1 MFLISCGKDSQIL
14 HKITYRVS
22 TQSPTDKV
30 FVKYS
35 GENNK
40 IDSVDIVGSKDIV
53 IKEDICFFYEI
64 NTYSKSEYTDSILL
78 DGKVKDKT
86 TGDSWMGLSGYFN

>member
-1 MFLISCGKDSQIL
+1 
-14 HKITYRVS
+14 VS

-53 IKEDICFFYEI
+53 IKEVSLCTSCHGKTNFNRENWQLFFEKHLQNGRKIQYDIL
-64 NTYSKSEYTDSILL
+64 T
-78 DGKVKDKT
+78 
-86 TGDSWMGLSGYFN
+86 